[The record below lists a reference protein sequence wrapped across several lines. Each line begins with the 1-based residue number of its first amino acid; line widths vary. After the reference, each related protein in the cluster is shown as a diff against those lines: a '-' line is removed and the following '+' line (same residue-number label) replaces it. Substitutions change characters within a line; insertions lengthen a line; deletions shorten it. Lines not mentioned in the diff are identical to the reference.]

1 MVGLGAL
8 IVDYGGVLSKPQR
21 AESVE
26 AMARRVGV
34 SIDVFRAAYW
44 QHRDSYDAGLPA
56 EEFWRRVLGTVGHA
70 SEATRVLAMV
80 AWLIQR
86 DVESWTH
93 YREEVWDLIRSFR
106 ANGGRTAML
115 SNGVPE
121 VMARI
126 RSERTLDLWFDVVVV
141 SYEVGYVKPDPRI
154 HEICLSRLGVAANH
168 ALFVDD
174 STENIEAAAKLGI
187 QTLHFTGDR
196 SVRDLGFRV
205 HSEWGSG
212 PAI

>member
-1 MVGLGAL
+1 MAGLEAL
-8 IVDYGGVLSKPQR
+8 IVDYGGVLSWPQR

-34 SIDVFRAAYW
+34 RVDAFRAAYW
-44 QHRDSYDAGLPA
+44 QHRDPYDAGLPA
-56 EEFWRRVLGTVGHA
+56 EEFWRRVLGTLGHP
-70 SEATRVLAMV
+70 SETKGVLATI
-80 AWLIQR
+80 AWLIQG

-126 RSERTLDLWFDVVVV
+126 RSERSLDLWFDVVVV
-141 SYEVGYVKPDPRI
+141 SCEVGYVKPDPRI
-154 HEICLSRLGVAANH
+154 YEICLSRLGVAADR

-174 STENIEAAAKLGI
+174 STVNIEAAAKLGI
-187 QTLHFTGDR
+187 QTLYFTGDR
-196 SVRDLGFRV
+196 SVRDLRFRM
-205 HSEWGSG
+205 HCE
-212 PAI
+212 

>member
-1 MVGLGAL
+1 MAGLEAL
-8 IVDYGGVLSKPQR
+8 IVDYGGVLSEPQR
-21 AESVE
+21 LESVE

-34 SIDVFRAAYW
+34 SVDAFRAAYW
-44 QHRDSYDAGLPA
+44 QHRDPYDAGLPA
-56 EEFWRRVLGTVGHA
+56 EEFWRRVLGTLGHP
-70 SEATRVLAMV
+70 SEATGVLATV
-80 AWLIQR
+80 AWLIQG

-93 YREEVWDLIRSFR
+93 YREEVWGLIRSFR

-126 RSERTLDLWFDVVVV
+126 RSERTLDSWFEVVVV
-141 SYEVGYVKPDPRI
+141 SCEVGYAKPDPRI
-154 HEICLSRLGVAANH
+154 YEICLSRLGVAANR

-174 STENIEAAAKLGI
+174 SFVNIEAAAKLGI

-196 SVRDLGFRV
+196 SVRDLRFRL
-205 HSEWGSG
+205 HSE
-212 PAI
+212 